1 VHGDHVSFWFSHSL
15 LKMFVLSYSIL
26 FSCTS
31 PRMPRTPQL
40 GLAVNM
46 GGDDRTSAARLG
58 QVSLPQILAIFGDSQ
73 WFAHR
78 NTKENER
85 KRERERD
92 QENTKRTQ
100 GQEMNPT
107 EPDEILNFS
116 GFGWVCPGCH
126 PADPAA
132 CVKQEKWCQYQG
144 HLFPQKLVMSPQWL
158 SMCPERLSGAEC
170 IVRW

>member
-1 VHGDHVSFWFSHSL
+1 MIELVLRDLAKFRFPKSWRSLEQIRSDSHIEIQKKS
-15 LKMFVLSYSIL
+15 
-26 FSCTS
+26 
-31 PRMPRTPQL
+31 R
-40 GLAVNM
+40 
-46 GGDDRTSAARLG
+46 
-58 QVSLPQILAIFGDSQ
+58 
-73 WFAHR
+73 
-78 NTKENER
+78 E
-85 KRERERD
+85 RERERD
-92 QENTKRTQ
+92 QENTKRIQ

>member
-1 VHGDHVSFWFSHSL
+1 
-15 LKMFVLSYSIL
+15 MFVLSYSIL

-85 KRERERD
+85 KRERERPRD
-92 QENTKRTQ
+92 YQENTRARNESNRTRWNSQ
-100 GQEMNPT
+100 FFRVWLG
-107 EPDEILNFS
+107 LS
-116 GFGWVCPGCH
+116 WVSSCRSC
-126 PADPAA
+126 
-132 CVKQEKWCQYQG
+132 
-144 HLFPQKLVMSPQWL
+144 
-158 SMCPERLSGAEC
+158 SMCQTREMVSVSGALVPSKARYEPSVA
-170 IVRW
+170 IYVPRETVRCRMYCKMVSISNLA